1 MMKRNTGGSR
11 KIMSDRATKEYFLSV
26 LDDAVSS
33 IENDKMGEWHERWG
47 YTLEEKKEE
56 SFVDDISSCHKC
68 SACFRRRVYAEG
80 IINKN
85 PKILFVLPYP
95 EGDTIL
101 LPPSYSYFTK
111 WVNAMGLESADVAL
125 SALIKCPVSSFDTSA
140 ADSCRGYLKDEMALL
155 KPSSIVLLG
164 KDVASYMLRRSSNYD
179 EMRQH
184 QYKINGI
191 KTFTTYSP
199 LELVND
205 RALRAK
211 IWEDLKFISSSIE
224 KGV

>member
-1 MMKRNTGGSR
+1 
-11 KIMSDRATKEYFLSV
+11 MSDRTTKEYFLSV
-26 LDDAVSS
+26 LDEAVSS
-33 IENDKMGEWHERWG
+33 IENDKMGEWHERCD
-47 YTLEEKKEE
+47 YTMEEKRQ
-56 SFVDDISSCHKC
+56 SAFVDDISSCHKC

-80 IINKN
+80 ILNKN

-111 WVNAMGLESADVAL
+111 WVKAMGLESTEVAL
-125 SALIKCPVSSFDTSA
+125 SALIKCPLTSFDSSA

-155 KPSSIVLLG
+155 SPSSIVLLG
-164 KDVASYMLRRSSNYD
+164 KDVASYMLRRSGDYD
-179 EMRQH
+179 EIRKH
-184 QYKINGI
+184 QYRINGI

-199 LELVND
+199 LELVID
-205 RALRAK
+205 RSLRVK
-211 IWEDLKFISSSIE
+211 IWEDLKFISSSIG